1 MSKGNKPEGKEEVVD
16 AMGGG
21 EVVPAATTAV
31 AAAQVQGVQLDFPFI
46 RLGQGMSTWKTNEG
60 KKPQIGCFYV
70 GRNKESNV
78 LIAEEGKEHGFTG
91 ILLDVVQGF
100 KERRKWQAGMG
111 APQRWIVAG
120 TKEDGTPVTQADAL
134 AAAAKEGFSL
144 ELRETGE
151 VWPDSGRPILAANLD
166 RFCYVLMLVQV
177 PDTFE
182 SDDFRLVPIG
192 DHLYTTARY
201 EFDKQYWKSVMAVLG
216 NIEARAKFAF
226 TQEQKKLLQ
235 GGKTDKD
242 QYEKALAGYRWS
254 VHGLAAHIYSAQAT
268 SRSGV
273 EYTSPFFERALRDGK
288 PWEFTPAE
296 KADFLSFCMSVK
308 AGVEGLDEAEPDE
321 F

>member
-1 MSKGNKPEGKEEVVD
+1 MSKGDKPEGKEEVVD

-46 RLGQGMSTWKTNEG
+46 RLGQGMSTWKTSEG
-60 KKPQIGCFYV
+60 RKPQIGCFYV

-78 LIAEEGKEHGFTG
+78 LIAEEGREHGFTG

-111 APQRWIVAG
+111 APRRWIAAG

-151 VWPDSGRPILAANLD
+151 VWPDTGRPVLAANLD

-201 EFDKQYWKSVMAVLG
+201 EFDKQYWKSVMSVLG
-216 NIEARAKFAF
+216 NIEARAKFAHRA
-226 TQEQKKLLQ
+226 E
-235 GGKTDKD
+235 KD
-242 QYEKALAGYRWS
+242 FKFS
-254 VHGLAAHIYSAQAT
+254 VNGLAAHIYSAQAT

>member
-1 MSKGNKPEGKEEVVD
+1 MSKGDKPEGKEEVVD

-31 AAAQVQGVQLDFPFI
+31 AAAQVQGVQLDFPFV
-46 RLGQGMSTWKTNEG
+46 RLGQGMSTWKTSEG
-60 KKPQIGCFYV
+60 RKPQIGCFYV

-78 LIAEEGKEHGFTG
+78 LVAEEGREHGFTG

-111 APQRWIVAG
+111 APRRWIAAG

-151 VWPDSGRPILAANLD
+151 VWPDTGRPVLAANLD

-201 EFDKQYWKSVMAVLG
+201 EFDKQYWKSVMSVLG
-216 NIEARAKFAF
+216 NIEARAKFAHRA
-226 TQEQKKLLQ
+226 E
-235 GGKTDKD
+235 KD
-242 QYEKALAGYRWS
+242 FKFS
-254 VHGLAAHIYSAQAT
+254 VNGLAAHIYSAQAT

-273 EYTSPFFERALRDGK
+273 EYTSPFFERALRGGK